1 MARNGS
7 GTYSVP
13 NTFTPNTVMS
23 ATAVN
28 ANFTDAGNELTNSMA
43 RDGQSTMTGQFKII
57 DGSVDAPGIAFGSD
71 TNTGFRRA
79 SADEM
84 RWVGG
89 GADRMY
95 IDSAGKAYLLG
106 DLDVAGDLNVQGAIS
121 GDGLTGIAA
130 IEAVDGIGLLKRTG
144 DDTWDVDEVVCSFG
158 FTCDHSGEVLDTG
171 VVADITIPFDC
182 TLTGWTLM
190 ADQSGSIK
198 IDVWKDVFA
207 NFPPT
212 NTDSITNAHEPTIS
226 SAAKAEDTD
235 ISDWTSVDV
244 SAGDCIRF
252 NIDSV
257 TTITRITLLLHAKRY
272 NNAS

>member
-28 ANFTDAGNELTNSMA
+28 ANFTDAGNELTNSLA
-43 RDGQSTMTGQFKII
+43 RDGQSSMTGQLKVI
-57 DGSVDAPGIAFGSD
+57 DGTTGAPGIAFGSD

-89 GADRMY
+89 GSDRMY
-95 IDSAGKAYLLG
+95 IDSVGKAWMLG
-106 DLDVAGDLNVQGAIS
+106 ALDVVGDVTVHGTLT
-121 GDGLTGIAA
+121 GDGFDDVNAIEALSGVGALKRTGTNTWSLDTGVCYLGFTKNASGNVLSTGIAA
-130 IEAVDGIGLLKRTG
+130 EIV
-144 DDTWDVDEVVCSFG
+144 
-158 FTCDHSGEVLDTG
+158 
-171 VVADITIPFDC
+171 IPFDC

-190 ADQSGSIK
+190 ADQSGSIV

-207 NFPPT
+207 NYPPD
-212 NTDSITNAHEPTIS
+212 NSDSIAAGHEPTLS
-226 SAAKAEDTD
+226 SADHGEDTD
-235 ISDWTSVDV
+235 ISDWSSVAV
-244 SAGDCIRF
+244 TAGDVIRF

-257 TTITRITLLLHAKRY
+257 TSITRITLLLHATRFTD
-272 NNAS
+272 AS